1 MRNLFY
7 VIVFCCVLAGSFSCA
22 KKKENILRGEARE
35 LYIESQRITNLY
47 LDSMSKAKD
56 STNLLGLCKRYD
68 EAITS
73 LNYEHKAGAD
83 YEISEGENDTLTNL
97 NDRFVT
103 LRDSLLYSYAH
114 NSIKPDS
121 LSADSIAIP

>member
-1 MRNLFY
+1 MRKLFY
-7 VIVFCCVLAGSFSCA
+7 IILFCAMLTVSWSCV
-22 KKKENILRGEARE
+22 KKREHTLRGEAKE
-35 LYIESQRITNLY
+35 LYVESKRITNIY

-56 STNLLGLCKRYD
+56 STMLLGLCERYD
-68 EAITS
+68 EAITR
-73 LNYEHKAGAD
+73 LNYEHIAGAD

-97 NDRFVT
+97 NDRFVA

-121 LSADSIAIP
+121 LSADSIAK

>member
-1 MRNLFY
+1 MRKLFY
-7 VIVFCCVLAGSFSCA
+7 IILLCAILTGTWSCV
-22 KKKENILRGEARE
+22 KKREHTLRGEAKE
-35 LYIESQRITNLY
+35 LYVESKRITNIY

-56 STNLLGLCKRYD
+56 STMLLGLCERYD
-68 EAITS
+68 EAITR
-73 LNYEHKAGAD
+73 LNYEHIAGAD

-97 NDRFVT
+97 NDRFVA

-121 LSADSIAIP
+121 LSADSIAK